1 MNYRKKIFPILL
13 LMLPLW
19 LFSQHQEWVTT
30 YLTGDSSVVSITL
43 GEDLINANEYSSPP
57 QLKLTF
63 STKKFDID
71 HFSKQL
77 DLAPLYRIDASEK
90 FAETGKNNLI
100 VMLRFTSLPAYS
112 IHNNGNHVVVSW
124 RTPETEA
131 EPGNPLEEAFQFNQT
146 GSLNFK
152 DAPLLDIL
160 RLLAEQNN
168 LNIIAGADIEGK
180 VTVTLTDVNLGDA
193 LDAILKVNGYSWFVQ
208 GNIVVIKP
216 TADEMAGEL
225 TTRVYKL
232 EYADAISLATALENV
247 LTKKGKVQV
256 FTPIPQG
263 GLGLYGSSYGGGG
276 IGSITPYGGGGLNS
290 QLGTGGYGQT
300 GTQASLSGYTT
311 GSTSSRYGGSSQ
323 GGLGG
328 LGGYGNQQ
336 QTSLDHII
344 VTDIFANFDQ
354 IESVISRLDR
364 RIEQINIAV
373 KFIETKLTMDEKLGI
388 DWTMRAELNAPVK
401 TSADQTD
408 LSSIVDLG
416 KLTNLKI
423 ATLSLPVFQGIMDLL
438 SSDGDTRLIQ
448 EPQTTTLNNT
458 TATMNVGTTFPILV
472 PQNSSTIL
480 SETQYSF
487 EQEDIN
493 ITLNVTPR
501 INENEFISIKLNAI
515 VEALVGMTGPNSDRP
530 IISSRSLN
538 NQVMVKDGETL
549 LIGGLIFD
557 QVIDNTKKVPILG
570 DIPFLKKLFTHKS
583 SIAEQRELL
592 LFVTPN
598 IVKLD

>member
-1 MNYRKKIFPILL
+1 MNYRKKILPIILL
-13 LMLPLW
+13 ILPLC

-30 YLTGDSSVVSITL
+30 YLNGDSSVVSITL
-43 GEDLINANEYSSPP
+43 GEDLINADEFSSPP

-77 DLAPLYRIDASEK
+77 DLPPLYRIDASEM
-90 FAETGKNNLI
+90 FANTGHNNLI
-100 VMLRFTSLPAYS
+100 VMLRFTSLPDYT
-112 IHNNGNHVVVSW
+112 IHNSGNRVIVAW
-124 RTPETEA
+124 RSPESEA
-131 EPGNPLEEAFQFNQT
+131 PADNPLEEAFQFSQT

-216 TADEMAGEL
+216 TADDMAGEL

-247 LTKKGKVQV
+247 LSKKGKVQV

-263 GLGLYGSSYGGGG
+263 GLGLYGSSYGAGG
-276 IGSITPYGGGGLNS
+276 IGSVTPYGSGGLTG
-290 QLGTGGYGQT
+290 QGTGGYGQT

-311 GSTSSRYGGSSQ
+311 GSTSGRYGGSAQ

-344 VTDIFANFDQ
+344 VTDIYANFDQ

-373 KFIETKLTMDEKLGI
+373 KFIETKLTLDEKLGI
-388 DWTMRAELNAPVK
+388 DWTMRAELSAPAK
-401 TSADQTD
+401 TSAEQSD

-423 ATLSLPVFQGIMDLL
+423 ATLSLPVFKGIMDLL

-501 INENEFISIKLNAI
+501 INQDEYISIKLNAI
-515 VEALVGMTGPNSDRP
+515 VEALVGMTGPNNDRP
-530 IISSRSLN
+530 IISTRSLN

-557 QVIDNTKKVPILG
+557 QVIDNTKKVPVLG
-570 DIPFLKKLFTHKS
+570 DIPLLKKLFTHKS